1 MHTRLGAPLI
11 AVLLAFA
18 PGSPTTRPADAQ
30 ALPAPI
36 EAAVV
41 VAVDGCDI
49 IPCDTVSIVLA
60 GGNLPVYDIVVA
72 KAGTGKGRITSEP
85 PYLNCGESCETS
97 LESGAELTL
106 IADPDPGSKFSK
118 WTGACAGQG
127 ATCKITLTSD
137 MTATATFK
145 AVVVATAEPTEEP
158 TAEPIAT
165 LVATVSPTVTIAPPT
180 IAPTVE
186 PTPASTPDPGPSDA
200 GGSGP
205 AVIVLALLL
214 AGLLG
219 ALGFVVIRGRRKG
232 LS

>member
-1 MHTRLGAPLI
+1 MRTRLGAALI
-11 AVLLAFA
+11 AVLLALA

-49 IPCDTVSIVLA
+49 NPCDTVSIVLA
-60 GGNLPVYDIVVA
+60 GGNILVYDIVVA
-72 KAGTGKGRITSEP
+72 KAGSGKGRITSDP

-137 MTATATFK
+137 MTATATFT
-145 AVVVATAEPTEEP
+145 AVVVATAEPSEEP
-158 TAEPIAT
+158 TEAPTETPLAT
-165 LVATVSPTVTIAPPT
+165 SSPAPTVEPPT
-180 IAPTVE
+180 LAPTVE

-200 GGSGP
+200 GDSRP
-205 AVIVLALLL
+205 VVIVLALLL